1 MNGRK
6 KPPSDKQSDEQS
18 DEQSR
23 REPSPERMPKGA
35 DRFADFVADAK
46 RLDPG
51 PPRLTERASAR
62 RGVPRDPSKGESPPA
77 FHWPDPEN
85 RHLAAAPGVS
95 GQQLTRLRH
104 GEPEPEERIDLHGT
118 RLAEAKRIFAKR
130 IESAL
135 ARGLRCLVVVHGVGK
150 RSPTEEAVLRD
161 AVPDWLTRG
170 AIARQVLA
178 FAPAPRRLGGDGA
191 TLVLLRKA

>member
-6 KPPSDKQSDEQS
+6 KRSGAVERPPRQAPSSD
-18 DEQSR
+18 R
-23 REPSPERMPKGA
+23 SPTDT
-35 DRFADFVADAK
+35 DRFADLVGDAK

-51 PPRLTERASAR
+51 PPRVAERASTR
-62 RGVPRDPSKGESPPA
+62 RGVPRDSSKGETPSA
-77 FHWPDPEN
+77 FRRPEPEN
-85 RHLAAAPGVS
+85 HHLAAAPGVS

-118 RLAEAKRIFAKR
+118 RLAEAKRILAKR
-130 IESAL
+130 IESAV
-135 ARGLRCLVVVHGVGK
+135 ARGLRCLVIVHGVGK
-150 RSPTEEAVLRD
+150 RSPTNEAVLRD